1 MDSISVPNP
10 KPKQMFYLKWPWNET
25 NPNSSPG
32 PCKFEG
38 PWPLKS
44 LQNLG
49 LIPFNF
55 ASSVSGWKKKTT
67 LTQSEAEQ
75 RAFALALASAKE
87 ATLVEFYSAKCRL
100 CNSLFKFVSEVETRN
115 SHWLNIVMA
124 DAENPNWL
132 PEVSNGPF
140 HKLKCRSRMFFGF
153 CWPLRI
159 PTWDQTSSQPRFLFG
174 CINCMN
180 ILCIRVISWACSF
193 IMMLAMFLVLCFSTT
208 MARPWQRQVSRAV
221 VYTLLQESPIFSK

>member
-75 RAFALALASAKE
+75 RAFASALASAKE

-132 PEVSNGPF
+132 PEKQNVFWLLLAFENPHMGSNFISAKVSVWL
-140 HKLKCRSRMFFGF
+140 HKLHEHSVH
-153 CWPLRI
+153 P
-159 PTWDQTSSQPRFLFG
+159 SYFLA
-174 CINCMN
+174 
-180 ILCIRVISWACSF
+180 W
-193 IMMLAMFLVLCFSTT
+193 
-208 MARPWQRQVSRAV
+208 
-221 VYTLLQESPIFSK
+221 

>member
-140 HKLKCRSRMFFGF
+140 HKLKCS
-153 CWPLRI
+153 
-159 PTWDQTSSQPRFLFG
+159 
-174 CINCMN
+174 
-180 ILCIRVISWACSF
+180 SF

>member
-10 KPKQMFYLKWPWNET
+10 KPKQMFCLKWPWNET
-25 NPNSSPG
+25 NPNSSPS

-49 LIPFNF
+49 LIAFNF

-75 RAFALALASAKE
+75 RAFASALASAKE
-87 ATLVEFYSAKCRL
+87 ATLVEFYSPKCRL
-100 CNSLFKFVSEVETRN
+100 CNSLLKFVSEVETRN

-132 PEVSNGPF
+132 PEKQNVVWLVLAFENPHMGSNFISAKVSVWL
-140 HKLKCRSRMFFGF
+140 HKLHR
-153 CWPLRI
+153 
-159 PTWDQTSSQPRFLFG
+159 
-174 CINCMN
+174 
-180 ILCIRVISWACSF
+180 
-193 IMMLAMFLVLCFSTT
+193 LAPSL
-208 MARPWQRQVSRAV
+208 
-221 VYTLLQESPIFSK
+221 